1 MITDSITSTY
11 FILPRTLNSVLKH
24 PLYLVLALRAENWGY
39 FSNNMKTIT
48 HRIIHPDLNQII
60 KYHNIDE
67 TTWIQEDVS
76 KKKARK
82 KKDVM
87 EY

>member
-1 MITDSITSTY
+1 
-11 FILPRTLNSVLKH
+11 
-24 PLYLVLALRAENWGY
+24 
-39 FSNNMKTIT
+39 MKTIT

-76 KKKARK
+76 KRRREEKE
-82 KKDVM
+82 DVM
-87 EY
+87 VLEGI